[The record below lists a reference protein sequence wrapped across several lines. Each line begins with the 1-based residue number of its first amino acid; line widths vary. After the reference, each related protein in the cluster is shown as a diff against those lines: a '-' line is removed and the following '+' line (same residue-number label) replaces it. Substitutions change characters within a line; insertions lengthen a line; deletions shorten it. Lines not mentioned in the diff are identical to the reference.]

1 MNRPPCEIGFST
13 VGKSV
18 EKETPPSPL
27 LPLLEPELLLELPE
41 LPPLPDELPEPE
53 LPPDPELPLDEDEVV
68 PDVPPSPRA
77 PGPFE
82 DPQLTAE
89 HSAVTPP
96 RISDATI
103 AAPRMNEEYPTRA
116 ESPLRLS
123 ARSRRMRGDRGPMYV
138 SSCS

>member
-1 MNRPPCEIGFST
+1 

-18 EKETPPSPL
+18 EKVTPPSPV
-27 LPLLEPELLLELPE
+27 LPLLEPELLPLLDPE
-41 LPPLPDELPEPE
+41 LLLEPPELLPLPDELPEPE
-53 LPPDPELPLDEDEVV
+53 LLPDPEPPLDEDELVS
-68 PDVPPSPRA
+68 DVPPSPLT
-77 PGPFE
+77 PVPLE
-82 DPQLTAE
+82 DPQLTE
-89 HSAVTPP
+89 HSAATPP

-103 AAPRMNEEYPTRA
+103 AGPRMKEEYPTRA